1 MVGLLRF
8 LKHRWWDERDARRVL
23 DEAALQRLQQRVADS
38 ERRHTGQIRVCVEA
52 SLPLSYLW
60 RDGNIRE
67 RALSLFGKLRVWDT
81 EHNNG
86 VLIYVLLVEH
96 DIEIIADR
104 GLARHIAPDQ
114 WQPLVAHMA
123 QAFAQGR
130 FEEGL
135 ARAIDEVGAL
145 LERHFPAPAGR
156 SGVNELPDPVVD
168 LRR

>member
-8 LKHRWWDERDARRVL
+8 LKHRWWDERDTRRVL

-96 DIEIIADR
+96 DIEIVADR

-135 ARAIDEVGAL
+135 AHAIDEVGAL
-145 LERHFPAPAGR
+145 LERHFPAAAGQA
-156 SGVNELPDPVVD
+156 GVNELPDPVVD